1 MKYYIALFQKIKE
14 HYKTQT
20 SNPNEIALICP
31 SLRVYE
37 DSEMKLMLP
46 QMLIQDE
53 LKGEGLLKKQDLSFQ
68 LNSLPSSD
76 KYWDIN
82 PSNTLFD
89 AYNHIISANQDVAI
103 QDDSAETEIA
113 KKVLFDAKGK
123 ATKERKAY
131 DKYLAQFEKLIAEW
145 ENHIVAF
152 SGLQTD
158 DEKKIWL
165 EKLNVIL
172 QKKEIILADHKL
184 LGFKKTIESA
194 LEKINESDDFDR
206 FLSNLKSAKY
216 TLEGSKK
223 TGIVSQDSYLDIN
236 FIPYD
241 FMSTD
246 NGWNKLT
253 LSKAE
258 LDQLYEA
265 AKTEKN
271 DFPSEI
277 ISIDYDEK
285 NITGIELEFSIISMQ
300 RNWFSLDPITS
311 SFFKWNEAKS
321 ISDGQTI
328 SNEFLLSAYPKK
340 MLLIKNLKINI
351 DQAIDASTVSNVNQL
366 IHFGPILM
374 KNQMFINSNSNVK
387 FIKAIRNK
395 EVLQS
400 TNIKNYNNKAVVNAT
415 TITPISAT
423 ISAPIAPIVTAA
435 TPITPVTPMQP
446 RVVLHR
452 PITMKPVLDV
462 KPVILNPVLF
472 HPIKI
477 IEINN
482 NLANVIFTVKDK
494 ITKIGIYKTEISIM
508 GTNNSVFKEVE
519 SDENGTINF
528 QLPIGNYSVE
538 IKKDGYSLYK
548 TTLNII
554 NTTTVNQEHILNPE
568 SVTYD
573 TYFLIGMICEKL
585 PKIPT

>member
-14 HYKTQT
+14 YYKTQT

-31 SLRVYE
+31 SLRVYK

-46 QMLIQDE
+46 QMLIKEE

-89 AYNHIISANQDVAI
+89 AYNQIISTNQEVAI
-103 QDDSAETEIA
+103 QDDSAETELA

-123 ATKERKAY
+123 PTKERKAY
-131 DKYLAQFEKLIAEW
+131 DKYLAQFEKLIVEW
-145 ENHIVAF
+145 ENHILAF

-172 QKKEIILADHKL
+172 QKKEIILVDHKL

-253 LSKAE
+253 LSKVE
-258 LDQLYEA
+258 LDQLYDS

-271 DFPSEI
+271 DFPPEI

-351 DQAIDASTVSNVNQL
+351 DEAIDESTVSNVNQL

-400 TNIKNYNNKAVVNAT
+400 TNIKTYNNKAVVNAT

-435 TPITPVTPMQP
+435 TPITPISPMQP
-446 RVVLHR
+446 RVILHR

-462 KPVILNPVLF
+462 KPVILNPLLF

-482 NLANVIFTVKDK
+482 NVANVIFTVKDK

-519 SDENGTINF
+519 SDESGTINF

-538 IKKDGYSLYK
+538 IKKDGYSLLK

-554 NTTTVNQEHILNPE
+554 NTNTVNQEHILNPE

-585 PKIPT
+585 PKIPN

>member
-194 LEKINESDDFDR
+194 LKKINESDDFDR

-253 LSKAE
+253 LSKVE
-258 LDQLYEA
+258 LDQLYEV

-321 ISDGQTI
+321 ISDGQAI

-435 TPITPVTPMQP
+435 TPVTPISPMQP

-452 PITMKPVLDV
+452 PIAMKPVLDV

>member
-89 AYNHIISANQDVAI
+89 AYSQIISANQDVAI
-103 QDDSAETEIA
+103 QDDSTETELA

-123 ATKERKAY
+123 PTKERKAY

-253 LSKAE
+253 LSKVE

-285 NITGIELEFSIISMQ
+285 NITGIELDFSIISMQ

-351 DQAIDASTVSNVNQL
+351 DQAVDASTVSNVNQL

-415 TITPISAT
+415 TITPITAT

-538 IKKDGYSLYK
+538 IKKDGYSLLK

-554 NTTTVNQEHILNPE
+554 NTNTVNQEHILNPE

>member
-89 AYNHIISANQDVAI
+89 AYSQIISANQDVAI
-103 QDDSAETEIA
+103 QDDSAETELA
-113 KKVLFDAKGK
+113 KKVLFDSKGK
-123 ATKERKAY
+123 PTKERKAY

-415 TITPISAT
+415 AITPISAT

-435 TPITPVTPMQP
+435 TPITPVSPMQP
-446 RVVLHR
+446 RVVLHQ

-482 NLANVIFTVKDK
+482 NLANVIFTIKDK

-538 IKKDGYSLYK
+538 IKKDGYSLLK

-554 NTTTVNQEHILNPE
+554 NTNTVNQEHILNPE